1 MKKHL
6 ISLLRDFG
14 IEPTFLTIS
23 ISILLII
30 GITFIVIHLI
40 LHKVILKSINKI
52 DKKKRNFITSSLL
65 EENLFQRLALVF
77 QGLVVSNDT
86 SIFEK
91 AFNCKLEGGK
101 VWLDGCLSRKKQI
114 IPFLEPAFA

>member
-6 ISLLRDFG
+6 IEYLRDLG

-30 GITFIVIHLI
+30 AITSIVMHLI

-65 EENLFQRLALVF
+65 EENLFQRLALLF
-77 QGLVVSNDT
+77 QGLIVNWQT
-86 SIFEK
+86 TIWIEKGIFMK
-91 AFNCKLEGGK
+91 H
-101 VWLDGCLSRKKQI
+101 
-114 IPFLEPAFA
+114 